1 MRGGYGAGEH
11 GTLADRVAATQRRAA
26 APATAPVTPARHCL
40 VDGEPSL
47 LVEWTRTDRG
57 WEGRV
62 VSVMWLDAVGWA
74 TVERWLPAA
83 AIRPVTQP
91 VT

>member
-11 GTLADRVAATQRRAA
+11 GALAERVAATQRRAA
-26 APATAPVTPARHCL
+26 GRVAGPVSPARHCL
-40 VDGEPSL
+40 VEGEAGL
-47 LVEWTRTDRG
+47 LVQWTRTDHG

-62 VSVMWLDAVGWA
+62 VTVMWLDAPGGAGWA

-83 AIRPVTQP
+83 VIEPVT
-91 VT
+91 